1 LSFFIAF
8 RHSFDCLLSPVTHL
22 QLRFLSLFQFILPF
36 TFCLLV
42 SQSLLAY
49 ESAFCR
55 FTISLG
61 LLLFPRL
68 HSSFILL
75 PKLQGNWHLCQSFKI
90 PTPLTVFISTLIS
103 AIRIVSSFF

>member
-8 RHSFDCLLSPVTHL
+8 RHSFDCLLSPVTRL
-22 QLRFLSLFQFILPF
+22 QLRFLSLFQFILSF

-49 ESAFCR
+49 KSASCR

-61 LLLFPRL
+61 LLLFL
-68 HSSFILL
+68 DYTAHSYYYYTGQLA
-75 PKLQGNWHLCQSFKI
+75 
-90 PTPLTVFISTLIS
+90 PLSIF
-103 AIRIVSSFF
+103 